1 MKLCRVPILRQL
13 WKQDPVDGSFSS
25 SLHTGHSHRV
35 ATTHSLVF
43 DLGLLVILSSL
54 TKRFSLPLTTVDP
67 EHVAVYR
74 SSFAWLLGD
83 NPYAETLWQLNDV
96 VSVFLPIFHR
106 WLTTNAMLNRYDA
119 EDAVFF
125 LFWVVE
131 LSLLIYAGMLVGCGI
146 DPKCRAGCSEL
157 MFAFAAWSAMQL
169 AMHVYCVVANTA
181 TCCIER
187 ATKVDVEVEVIEP
200 AHRALHA
207 VLHITYYILFF
218 LPSIVL
224 WVITASAWAQVKLT
238 NDECAAQQYNFVPG
252 VVAGWLFLAPV
263 VFEWLMTPLLKYL
276 FLSPTARFSIARLI
290 VACAER
296 HQAVRHSGVGSHSG
310 IDESLLLESDSN
322 VDARAIEAMNDAV
335 SSPLDVRHALA
346 PQDVVLTG
354 ERYSLFAVLVLG
366 EFVVASTKIIVLH
379 EESSTPPPHGSANLT
394 TTTTRILFSPLASD
408 HPAAGAAD
416 EKCIETANYFG
427 AFLAVLCIVSIKLL
441 YFELSDAPEVHP
453 TGADKASL
461 MLGKL
466 APLGRHA
473 LQRSFGH
480 ALGWTW
486 LHSPLFIAMLCV
498 ASVFERYIE
507 GKCIDDAALVLLS
520 LAVAV
525 LLVLFT
531 VLASLHA
538 VGDPRAAS
546 SPTRPCIPRPFR
558 LAIRLA
564 LAAIAAACSAFAFWE
579 EGSDTL
585 FANLARSH
593 VAAAA
598 NTAVLVAAAALEAIG
613 RYPLAVSDEAR
624 AQYGAECRAREEE
637 SRVVAAST
645 VRAEH

>member
-13 WKQDPVDGSFSS
+13 WKQDSVDGSFSS
-25 SLHTGHSHRV
+25 SLHSRHGHRV

-43 DLGLLVILSSL
+43 DLGLVVILSSL
-54 TKRFSLPLTTVDP
+54 TKRFSLPLTSVAP
-67 EHVAVYR
+67 EQAAVYG

-83 NPYAETLWQLNDV
+83 NPYAQTLWQLNDV
-96 VSVFLPIFHR
+96 VCVFLPIFHR

-131 LSLLIYAGMLVGCGI
+131 LTLLIYTGMQVGCGI
-146 DPKCRAGCSEL
+146 DPTCRAGCPEI
-157 MFAFAAWSAMQL
+157 MFGFAAWSAIQL
-169 AMHVYCVVANTA
+169 AMHVYCVVANTTA
-181 TCCIER
+181 CCVER
-187 ATKVDVEVEVIEP
+187 AAKAEVDVEVIAP
-200 AHRALHA
+200 AHRSLHA
-207 VLHITYYILFF
+207 ALHITYYTLFF
-218 LPSIVL
+218 LPSVVL
-224 WVITASAWAQVKLT
+224 WVITASAWAEVELSKDQ
-238 NDECAAQQYNFVPG
+238 CAAQKYNVIPG
-252 VVAGWLFLAPV
+252 NGGWLFLLPV
-263 VFEWLMTPLLKYL
+263 MFEWLVTPLLKYL

-290 VACAER
+290 VACAGWR
-296 HQAVRHSGVGSHSG
+296 RKPGGGLHSGAG

-322 VDARAIEAMNDAV
+322 VDARVVDAMDDAV
-335 SSPLDVRHALA
+335 SAPLDVRHALA
-346 PQDVVLTG
+346 PEDVVLTA
-354 ERYSLFAVLVLG
+354 ERYSLLAVLVLG

-379 EESSTPPPHGSANLT
+379 EEPSTTPSHGSVNLT
-394 TTTTRILFSPLASD
+394 TTTRRLLSPIASD
-408 HPAAGAAD
+408 PAAAGASD
-416 EKCIETANYFG
+416 EKCIEAANYFG
-427 AFLAVLCIVSIKLL
+427 AFLAVACIVSIKLL

-461 MLGKL
+461 KLRKL

-507 GKCIDDAALVLLS
+507 GKCVDDPALVLLS
-520 LAVAV
+520 LAVAM
-525 LLVLFT
+525 LLLLST
-531 VLASLHA
+531 VLASLHS
-538 VGDPRAAS
+538 VGDPRAAG
-546 SPTRPCIPRPFR
+546 SPTRPCVRRPFR

-624 AQYGAECRAREEE
+624 AQYGAECRVREEE